1 MPRFSVIAPL
11 YNKEDYVVR
20 TLESIARQTFRDFEV
35 IVVDDGST
43 DRSAQR
49 VEAFLAGHPDCC
61 NFHLVRQ
68 QDMGVSHARNKGVEL
83 STGEYV
89 AFLDCDDWW
98 EPEFL
103 QEMDGLIRRYP
114 KAGIYA
120 TGYYI
125 VKYGQRRVAPIGVE
139 STFAEG
145 LIDYCDVY
153 ARTLCM
159 PITSDTVAMRREVFL
174 ESGGFRT
181 GITLGEDF
189 DLWIRLALKYP
200 VAFLNRPLANYFQD
214 LPPAGRSIGRLH
226 NPQGHMLWNLDY
238 LADDERDNPTLK
250 RLLDRLR
257 AVNLWPYWLS
267 RQYHL
272 DTLPELKKV
281 DWRQQPVAVQRQ
293 YRMPL
298 WISRTQY
305 RTMKLGAAIKKAIK
319 EKR

>member
-20 TLESIARQTFRDFEV
+20 TLESLARQTFRDFEV

-49 VEAFLAGHPDCC
+49 VEAFLAEHPDCSH
-61 NFHLVRQ
+61 FHLVRQ
-68 QDMGVSHARNKGVEL
+68 QDMGVSHARNRGVEL

-114 KAGIYA
+114 QAGLYA

-125 VKYGQRRVAPIGVE
+125 VKYGQRRVAPVGVE
-139 STFAEG
+139 STFVDG

-159 PITSDTVAMRREVFL
+159 PVTSDTVAMRREVFL

-214 LPPAGRSIGRLH
+214 LPPAGRSVGRLH
-226 NPQGHMLWNLDY
+226 NPQGHMLWNLGH

-250 RLLDRLR
+250 RLLDQLR
-257 AVNLWPYWLS
+257 AYSLKPYYLS
-267 RQYHL
+267 RQYHKEAL
-272 DTLPELKKV
+272 AELGKV
-281 DWRQQPVAVQRQ
+281 DWEKQPASMRRI
-293 YRMPL
+293 YKMPL
-298 WISRTQY
+298 WTARTLY
-305 RTMKLGAAIKKAIK
+305 SLGKLGATVKKNLK
-319 EKR
+319 KKR